1 MVAELISLMEHTMI
15 DKYAPKVLKCIYKYE
30 FFYGTP
36 TKKTPKD
43 KKEDKK
49 SKTKEKENGKG
60 KEKDKKGEIKEIPKK
75 RIETI

>member
-1 MVAELISLMEHTMI
+1 MEHTMI

-36 TKKTPKD
+36 TKKKPND

-49 SKTKEKENGKG
+49 SKN
-60 KEKDKKGEIKEIPKK
+60 KEKDKKG
-75 RIETI
+75 